1 MAEPGKPTTVIGA
14 DTHIK
19 GDMTFESTARILG
32 TFEGRIVTK
41 GEVQIAEGS
50 SCRATIEAAK
60 VLLDASV
67 EGNVTARERMELTA
81 KARLK
86 GDLIATR
93 LVIAEGAA
101 LNGHVSVGPDASKS
115 AKPLTLDLTVE
126 TKPDQR
132 PELRPVGGGGGG
144 KAEGQIR

>member
-1 MAEPGKPTTVIGA
+1 PGKPTTVIGS

-41 GEVQIAEGS
+41 GECQIAEGA
-50 SCRATIEAAK
+50 SCRATIEASK

-67 EGNVTARERMELTA
+67 EGNVTARDRMELTGKA
-81 KARLK
+81 KLK

-93 LVIAEGAA
+93 LVIAAGAA
-101 LNGHVSVGPDASKS
+101 LNGHVSVGPEASKS
-115 AKPLTLDLTVE
+115 AKPLTLDLAME
-126 TKPDQR
+126 PKPDQ
-132 PELRPVGGGGGG
+132 PGLRPGAPG
-144 KAEGQIR
+144 KAEAQIR

>member
-1 MAEPGKPTTVIGA
+1 MAEPGKPTTVIGS

-41 GEVQIAEGS
+41 GEVQIADGA
-50 SCRATIEAAK
+50 SCRAAIEAAK
-60 VLLDASV
+60 VLLDGSV
-67 EGNVTARERMELTA
+67 EGNVTARERMELTGKA
-81 KARLK
+81 KLK

-101 LNGHVSVGPDASKS
+101 INGHVAVGPEASKS

-126 TKPDQR
+126 TKPEAR
-132 PELRPVGGGGGG
+132 PEMRPVVG
-144 KAEGQIR
+144 KAEAQVR